1 MEFGSAY
8 GRGMNRTGLSRFVGI
23 LGLVALAAMASPI
36 LPSPSRA
43 AEAPAKPK
51 ASSHPVK
58 PAATA
63 RPSQLR
69 PGVVK
74 LEKRIA
80 MLRDQLGITAAQRKP
95 WREFAAVLRANE
107 SAMYVVVARR
117 AARIRT
123 GSAPENLRLY
133 GLVAAVHAAN
143 VQRLLGAFQPL
154 YDVLSERQRKIADT
168 VLRDAREAQVSDGY

>member
-8 GRGMNRTGLSRFVGI
+8 GRGMNRTGLSRLVGI

-43 AEAPAKPK
+43 ADAPAKPK
-51 ASSHPVK
+51 ASHPVK
-58 PAATA
+58 PATTV

-117 AARIRT
+117 ASRIRT
-123 GSAPENLRLY
+123 GSAPENMRLY